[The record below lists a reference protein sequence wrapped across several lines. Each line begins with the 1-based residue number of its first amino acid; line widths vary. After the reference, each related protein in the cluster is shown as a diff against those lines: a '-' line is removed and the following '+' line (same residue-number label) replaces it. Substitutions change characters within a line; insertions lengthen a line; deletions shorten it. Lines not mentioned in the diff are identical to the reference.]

1 VLRVRFERV
10 GFLAVSPRRVSK
22 KNSSVLGDAAPAVQ
36 ATLADAPKSV
46 SELQNSIL
54 PFFQTFASLA
64 IIAAGLGFLI
74 YLFVI
79 RSDESPSP
87 YENRPKQNPRRVL
100 IDPAPTR
107 KSPAVG
113 YAVASGSLNKDLI
126 GAVQLASAVAQEPG
140 QSDPNNPPPVGTSK
154 KPPSSEPPAK
164 LPAPS
169 TDLPVPAPASKPPNP
184 SENTTSSAK
193 PEAQG
198 EAKDGKAPEAK
209 NQPPAQPNAATPQAP
224 SSASAGSPSAKEPAN
239 KAATNAT
246 APSQN
251 TAKPAAP
258 QTPTP
263 PISNANRTLKELGSF
278 IQGGLAPIFEG
289 GVFASYSLD
298 ALRTES
304 TGATSIRF
312 IDEVS
317 QTSQDRVVDSQYA
330 HGQRAS
336 IGIRGN
342 FVGYRASYSNLVE
355 ETSRFDRPDYRE
367 LWPDLS
373 SMTRIDM
380 HVADIE
386 LTQRHTIKD
395 VCIESFFGVR
405 YAEYRGSDMA
415 VGVGKFAK
423 NLEAHAIAY
432 SFRETEGIGPT
443 FGLSA
448 KRHLPWK
455 FGCGMFENCD
465 VNDCGNLG
473 WNCFWTLRGSVLR
486 SKVMASAHTESQL
499 GVYSSDTGVQ
509 GIARSADKSYLD
521 QSNEMNLFNG
531 EFQLGLEYCRPLG
544 FIPATAS
551 FRTSLVYQYWDTG
564 SGVSASESFAS
575 LRGNLPEFSGRVE
588 SLATSDNRFLDLF
601 GVNLTMG
608 LNY

>member
-1 VLRVRFERV
+1 M
-10 GFLAVSPRRVSK
+10 AVSPRRVSRK
-22 KNSSVLGDAAPAVQ
+22 SASVLGDAAPSAR
-36 ATLADAPKSV
+36 ATLADAPTSV
-46 SELQNSIL
+46 PELPNSIL

-64 IIAAGLGFLI
+64 IIAAGLGFLF
-74 YLFVI
+74 YLFAI
-79 RSDESPSP
+79 RSDESPSR
-87 YENRPKQNPRRVL
+87 YENRTKQTPRRVL

-113 YAVASGSLNKDLI
+113 FAATGGSFNKDSTA
-126 GAVQLASAVAQEPG
+126 AVQLASAVAQEPG

-154 KPPSSEPPAK
+154 KPPSIEPPAK

-169 TDLPVPAPASKPPNP
+169 TDLPVPVPASKPPSP
-184 SENTTSSAK
+184 AESTSSPAK
-193 PEAQG
+193 PESQG
-198 EAKDGKAPEAK
+198 ESKDGKAPEAK
-209 NQPPAQPNAATPQAP
+209 NQPPSQPNPTTSQAP
-224 SSASAGSPSAKEPAN
+224 PGAVGSASAGSASAGSASAKESAN
-239 KAATNAT
+239 KSGTNAT
-246 APSQN
+246 APSAN

-278 IQGGLAPIFEG
+278 LQGALTPIFEG
-289 GVFASYSLD
+289 GVFASYILD

-312 IDEVS
+312 IDDVA
-317 QTSQDRVVDSQYA
+317 QTSRDRVVDSQYA
-330 HGQRAS
+330 LGQRAS

-386 LTQRHTIKD
+386 LTQRHTINQ

-415 VGVGKFAK
+415 VGVGKFSK

-455 FGCGMFENCD
+455 FGCGMFENCE

-509 GIARSADKSYLD
+509 GIARSADMSFLD
-521 QSNEMNLFNG
+521 QSDEMNLFNG

-564 SGVSASESFAS
+564 PGVSISQSYAS
-575 LRGNLPEFSGRVE
+575 LRGNTPDFSGRVE
-588 SLATSDNRFLDLF
+588 SLATSDNRYLDLF

>member
-1 VLRVRFERV
+1 MSVFE
-10 GFLAVSPRRVSK
+10 FPNAL
-22 KNSSVLGDAAPAVQ
+22 
-36 ATLADAPKSV
+36 
-46 SELQNSIL
+46 L

-64 IIAAGLGFLI
+64 IIAAGLGFLV
-74 YLFVI
+74 YLFAI
-79 RSDESPSP
+79 RSDESPSS

-100 IDPAPTR
+100 IDPAPTL
-107 KSPAVG
+107 KSSAVG
-113 YAVASGSLNKDLI
+113 IAAAGGSLNKNSV
-126 GAVQLASAVAQEPG
+126 GKVQLASAVAQEPG

-169 TDLPVPAPASKPPNP
+169 TDLPVPVPASKPPNP
-184 SENTTSSAK
+184 AENTTSSVK
-193 PEAQG
+193 PEAQV
-198 EAKDGKAPEAK
+198 ETKDGKAPEAK
-209 NQPPAQPNAATPQAP
+209 NQPPSQPNSATSQAPPNAAAA
-224 SSASAGSPSAKEPAN
+224 SASAKESAN
-239 KAATNAT
+239 KAGTNAT
-246 APSQN
+246 APSPN
-251 TAKPAAP
+251 TAKAAAP

-278 IQGGLAPIFEG
+278 IQGALTPIFEG

-312 IDEVS
+312 TDDVS
-317 QTSQDRVVDSQYA
+317 QTSRDRVVDSRYA
-330 HGQRAS
+330 LGQRAS

-455 FGCGMFENCD
+455 FGCGMFEDCG
-465 VNDCGNLG
+465 VNDCGDLG

-486 SKVMASAHTESQL
+486 SKVMASAHTDSQL

-564 SGVSASESFAS
+564 SGVSTSESFAS
-575 LRGNLPEFSGRVE
+575 LRGNTPEFSGRVE

-601 GVNLTMG
+601 GMNLTMG